1 MKKRTGLRKSV
12 VCLALAG
19 VFALSPMT
27 PVSAATTHSSVDDV
41 IKKMQDIKIS
51 EAIEQFRKDVPR
63 YENVMLRGYAYP
75 SATSYSLKN
84 SVVEPD
90 GSPSISY
97 DETVY
102 IGRSLLHN
110 NSNVEQEMTTQS
122 FQETITDTVSTSTTR
137 GVGTSV
143 TAKSSFSIPFTGS
156 TDISMTASYN
166 FSENTTETNSKAVT
180 IKVEPQRV
188 TVPANSSIEVLIYL
202 NKASISGNVLLK
214 GELVGTETGEI
225 TIQANNAFWG
235 WIFADSESYSIDV
248 AQMAKE
254 KGQSMG
260 IEPNSDGSVNIVG
273 RGTYEASIGAELVVQ
288 INNLTTGETGSTVL
302 DGIPVSDK
310 SGAGEYPSEVQY
322 QSAGILNEDMTQP
335 GTETPDNNRYVTIMK
350 DGNYQGASQ
359 KLGPGIY
366 HYSEFGA
373 VGNDALSSIVVPP
386 GMKAILYENE
396 NLIGLHKVVTSST
409 DFSRTYFNDMTSLIE
424 VIDLT
429 GETAEKKVTLFQD
442 ANYRGASQDLSAGQ
456 GVKGY
461 TFSDFETIGNDK
473 LSSIYVREGIKVILY
488 ENANFTGKQ
497 KVITENTDLCRG
509 SADFND
515 KASAMK
521 IIDQSVEQGEEVIL
535 FKNANYSGASRKVG
549 AGRYTCSEFSV
560 IGDNALSS
568 IYVPEGMKVILYA
581 NKDFTGQQKVI
592 TSATNWNGGDFNDKA
607 SAIEIIKIDN

>member
-1 MKKRTGLRKSV
+1 MEQ
-12 VCLALAG
+12 
-19 VFALSPMT
+19 
-27 PVSAATTHSSVDDV
+27 VD
-41 IKKMQDIKIS
+41 
-51 EAIEQFRKDVPR
+51 E
-63 YENVMLRGYAYP
+63 LG
-75 SATSYSLKN
+75 
-84 SVVEPD
+84 
-90 GSPSISY
+90 
-97 DETVY
+97 
-102 IGRSLLHN
+102 
-110 NSNVEQEMTTQS
+110 
-122 FQETITDTVSTSTTR
+122 TI
-137 GVGTSV
+137 
-143 TAKSSFSIPFTGS
+143 
-156 TDISMTASYN
+156 
-166 FSENTTETNSKAVT
+166 
-180 IKVEPQRV
+180 
-188 TVPANSSIEVLIYL
+188 
-202 NKASISGNVLLK
+202 
-214 GELVGTETGEI
+214 
-225 TIQANNAFWG
+225 
-235 WIFADSESYSIDV
+235 
-248 AQMAKE
+248 
-254 KGQSMG
+254 
-260 IEPNSDGSVNIVG
+260 
-273 RGTYEASIGAELVVQ
+273 
-288 INNLTTGETGSTVL
+288 
-302 DGIPVSDK
+302 
-310 SGAGEYPSEVQY
+310 
-322 QSAGILNEDMTQP
+322 
-335 GTETPDNNRYVTIMK
+335 TIMK

-442 ANYRGASQDLSAGQ
+442 ANYRGASQDLSVGQ

-535 FKNANYSGASRKVG
+535 FKNANYCGDSQKLG
-549 AGRYTCSEFSV
+549 AGRYTYSEFSV

-568 IYVPEGMKVILYA
+568 IYVPEGMKVILYE

>member
-1 MKKRTGLRKSV
+1 MKKRMRLRKSV

-19 VFALSPMT
+19 ICALSPMT
-27 PVSAATTHSSVDDV
+27 PVSAATTHSSADDV

-51 EAIEQFRKDVPR
+51 EAIEKFRKDVPR
-63 YENVMLRGYAYP
+63 YDNVMLRGYAYP
-75 SATSYSLKN
+75 SSTSYSLKN

-110 NSNVEQEMTTQS
+110 NSNVEQKMTTQS
-122 FQETITDTVSTSTTR
+122 FQETITDTVSTSTTH

-235 WIFADSESYSIDV
+235 WIFADSESYSLDV
-248 AQMAKE
+248 AQMARE

-260 IEPNSDGSVNIVG
+260 IEPNSDGSVSIVG

-429 GETAEKKVTLFQD
+429 DETAEKKVTLFQD
-442 ANYRGASQDLSAGQ
+442 ANYRGASQDLSVGQ

-535 FKNANYSGASRKVG
+535 FKNANYCGDSQKLG
-549 AGRYTCSEFSV
+549 AGKYTYSEFSV

-568 IYVPEGMKVILYA
+568 IYVPEGMKVILYE

>member
-1 MKKRTGLRKSV
+1 MKKRAMLRKNV

-19 VFALSPMT
+19 MCALSMMT
-27 PVSAATTHSSVDDV
+27 PVSASTVHSSADNV

-51 EAIEQFRKDVPR
+51 EAIEKFRKDVPR
-63 YENVMLRGYAYP
+63 YQNVMLRGYAYP
-75 SATSYSLKN
+75 SSTAYSLKN
-84 SVVEPD
+84 PVVEAD

-97 DETVY
+97 DDMVY

-110 NSNVEQEMTTQS
+110 NSNVEQKMTTQS
-122 FQETITDTVSTSTTR
+122 FQETITDTVSTSTTH

-180 IKVEPQRV
+180 IKVEPQKV
-188 TVPANSSIEVLIYL
+188 TVPANSSIEVLVYL
-202 NKASISGNVLLK
+202 NKASIRGNVLLK
-214 GELVGTETGEI
+214 GELVGTEKGEI

-273 RGTYEASIGAELVVQ
+273 RGTYEASIGAELVVK

-302 DGIPVSDK
+302 DGIPVGDK
-310 SGAGEYPSEVQY
+310 SGTGEYPSEVQY
-322 QSAGILNEDMTQP
+322 QSVGILNEDMTQP
-335 GTETPDNNRYVTIMK
+335 GTEMADKKV
-350 DGNYQGASQ
+350 
-359 KLGPGIY
+359 
-366 HYSEFGA
+366 
-373 VGNDALSSIVVPP
+373 
-386 GMKAILYENE
+386 ILY
-396 NLIGLHKVVTSST
+396 
-409 DFSRTYFNDMTSLIE
+409 
-424 VIDLT
+424 
-429 GETAEKKVTLFQD
+429 QD
-442 ANYRGASQDLSAGQ
+442 ANYRGVSEEMSAGQ

-461 TFSDFETIGNDK
+461 ALADFKTIGNDT
-473 LSSIYVREGIKVILY
+473 LSSLYIPEGMKVILY

-497 KVITENTDLCRG
+497 KVLTEDTDLCRSG
-509 SADFND
+509 ADFND
-515 KASAMK
+515 KASAIK
-521 IIDQSVEQGEEVIL
+521 VIDQSTEQGEEVIL
-535 FKNANYSGASRKVG
+535 FKNANYCGDSQKLG
-549 AGRYTCSEFSV
+549 AGRYTCSEFNI

-568 IYVPEGMKVILYA
+568 IYVPEGMKVILYE

-592 TSATNWNGGDFNDKA
+592 TSTTNWNGRDFNDKA
-607 SAIEIIKIDN
+607 SAIEITRIKK